1 MSPKRSPGSWSD
13 EYESSRCRCAAST
26 RWAGLHTASN
36 LTAYPVGAQVF
47 CFTREQQSAV
57 TAGVRPEHQPPRGRV
72 QLRNACAGGG
82 RCSVGLPTEVAV
94 AQDERRMAAAGAAG
108 EAPTNLT
115 VFGAALPAFA
125 GARSRICRPS
135 STATMF
141 GCGSTSG
148 FVVGGPSTVSHASR
162 GRRSSRSGFVR
173 LQSSTWSARPSV
185 GSAPAWNE
193 ASGEPLGSGSGSSPT
208 RVISRCDSPQA
219 TGATSLGPPRP
230 SARAGRAGEMGP
242 ADEPSAQPTVMAT
255 GSVLSITCLWA
266 SNARSVI
273 R

>member
-36 LTAYPVGAQVF
+36 LPAYPVGAQVF

-148 FVVGGPSTVSHASR
+148 FVVGGPSTVLTRREGAAVAEVVSYVFRAVRGRPVRVSVAHRLGTRRPASR
-162 GRRSSRSGFVR
+162 WDRDPGV
-173 LQSSTWSARPSV
+173 
-185 GSAPAWNE
+185 
-193 ASGEPLGSGSGSSPT
+193 
-208 RVISRCDSPQA
+208 
-219 TGATSLGPPRP
+219 PRP
-230 SARAGRAGEMGP
+230 A
-242 ADEPSAQPTVMAT
+242 
-255 GSVLSITCLWA
+255 
-266 SNARSVI
+266 
-273 R
+273 

>member
-26 RWAGLHTASN
+26 RRAGLHTASN
-36 LTAYPVGAQVF
+36 LPAYPVGAQVF

-115 VFGAALPAFA
+115 VFGSRTSRLRR
-125 GARSRICRPS
+125 RSLAHMPSEFDCDDVRLWLDERIRRRRPEHR
-135 STATMF
+135 
-141 GCGSTSG
+141 
-148 FVVGGPSTVSHASR
+148 SHASR

-242 ADEPSAQPTVMAT
+242 
-255 GSVLSITCLWA
+255 GG
-266 SNARSVI
+266 
-273 R
+273 